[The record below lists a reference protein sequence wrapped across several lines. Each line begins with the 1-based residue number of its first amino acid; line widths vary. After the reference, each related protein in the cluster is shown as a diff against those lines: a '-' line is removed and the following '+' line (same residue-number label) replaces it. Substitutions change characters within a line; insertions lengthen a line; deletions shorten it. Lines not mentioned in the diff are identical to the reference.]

1 MFNEGLSVP
10 RIFISYRRSD
20 SAAASGRIYDRL
32 CVAFGEK
39 AVFKDVD
46 VIPPGAN
53 YPSLL
58 NEAIAHCDVLLA
70 IIGSHWLTVVESNG
84 QRRLDNPDDFVRIE
98 IEAGLKRDT
107 VLVIPILV
115 DDAGMPS
122 TGDLPESL
130 RPLYYRNAAIVRNDP
145 DFNRDIGRLI
155 TTIWDYYPPSDDELP
170 AVIAPPP
177 SVHIPTPT
185 KTKFVLPWTGILVG
199 VLIVISV
206 LATLRLMD
214 RIVERINDNN
224 ATATAIVMTRT
235 VSSSTLTRTAP
246 TLTVTSTP

>member
-1 MFNEGLSVP
+1 MP

-70 IIGSHWLTVVESNG
+70 VIGSHWLTAVETNG
-84 QRRLDNPDDFVRIE
+84 QRRLDNSDDFVRIE
-98 IEAGLKRDT
+98 IEAALKRDA
-107 VLVIPILV
+107 VLVIPVLV

-122 TGDLPESL
+122 TGDLPETL
-130 RPLYYRNAAIVRNDP
+130 RPLYYRNAATVRNDP
-145 DFNRDIGRLI
+145 DFNRDIARLL
-155 TTIWDYYPPSDDELP
+155 TTIRDNFPPTDEELQSIVQP
-170 AVIAPPP
+170 LASPVTA
-177 SVHIPTPT
+177 PT
-185 KTKFVLPWTGILVG
+185 KPKFVLPWTGILVG

-214 RIVERINDNN
+214 RVVTRINDNN
-224 ATATAIVMTRT
+224 ATATAIV
-235 VSSSTLTRTAP
+235 LTKSVTASPPVVVP
-246 TLTVTSTP
+246 TLAAPSSP

>member
-1 MFNEGLSVP
+1 MP

-32 CVAFGEK
+32 SVAFGEK

-58 NEAIAHCDVLLA
+58 NEAIAQCDVLLA

-98 IEAGLKRDT
+98 IEAALKRDA
-107 VLVIPILV
+107 VLVIPVLV
-115 DDAGMPS
+115 DDADMPS
-122 TGDLPESL
+122 TGDLPDTL
-130 RPLYYRNAAIVRNDP
+130 RPLYYRNAATVRNDP
-145 DFNRDIGRLI
+145 DFNRDIARLL
-155 TTIWDYYPPSDDELP
+155 TTIRDHFPPTDEELQ
-170 AVIAPPP
+170 AVVQPQIA
-177 SVHIPTPT
+177 SAATPV
-185 KTKFVLPWTGILVG
+185 KPKFVLPWTGILVG

-214 RIVERINDNN
+214 RVVSRINDNN
-224 ATATAIVMTRT
+224 ATATAIVLTKA
-235 VSSSTLTRTAP
+235 VSSGTATAMP
-246 TLTVTSTP
+246 SPVATSTP

>member
-1 MFNEGLSVP
+1 VP

-53 YPSLL
+53 YPALL

-70 IIGSHWLTVVESNG
+70 IIGSHWLTAVESNG
-84 QRRLDNPDDFVRIE
+84 RRRLDNPDDFVRIE
-98 IEAGLKRDT
+98 IEAALKRDS
-107 VLVIPILV
+107 VLVIPVLV
-115 DDAGMPS
+115 DDAAMPS
-122 TGDLPESL
+122 TGDLPETL
-130 RPLYYRNAAIVRNDP
+130 RPLYYRNAATVRNDP
-145 DFNRDIGRLI
+145 DFNRDIGRLL
-155 TTIWDYYPPSDDELP
+155 TTIRDHFPPTDEELQAVVQPQAAPISAP
-170 AVIAPPP
+170 AKP
-177 SVHIPTPT
+177 
-185 KTKFVLPWTGILVG
+185 KFVLPWTGILVG

-214 RIVERINDNN
+214 RVVSRINDNN
-224 ATATAIVMTRT
+224 ATATAIVLTKA
-235 VSSSTLTRTAP
+235 VSSSTPTVLP
-246 TLTVTSTP
+246 TLLVPNTP

>member
-1 MFNEGLSVP
+1 MP

-53 YPSLL
+53 YPTLL
-58 NEAIAHCDVLLA
+58 NEAIARCDVLLA

-98 IEAGLKRDT
+98 IEAGLKRDS

-155 TTIWDYYPPSDDELP
+155 TTIRDYYPPSDDELP
-170 AVIAPPP
+170 VAAAPPIP
-177 SVHIPTPT
+177 HIPTPT
-185 KTKFVLPWTGILVG
+185 KPKFVLPWTGILVG

-224 ATATAIVMTRT
+224 ATANAIVMTRT
-235 VSSSTLTRTAP
+235 ASSSVLTHVPP
-246 TLTVTSTP
+246 TLAAPSTP

>member
-1 MFNEGLSVP
+1 MP

-32 CVAFGEK
+32 SVAFSEK
-39 AVFKDVD
+39 SVFKDVD

-70 IIGSHWLTVVESNG
+70 IIGLDWLTAVESNG

-98 IEAGLKRDT
+98 IEAALKRDA

-115 DDAGMPS
+115 DDATMPA
-122 TGDLPESL
+122 TTELPETL

-145 DFNRDIGRLI
+145 DFNRDIARLI
-155 TTIWDYYPPSDDELP
+155 TTIRDHFPPTDEELQAVVLP
-170 AVIAPPP
+170 Q
-177 SVHIPTPT
+177 TPQST
-185 KTKFVLPWTGILVG
+185 SPVKPKFVLPWTGILVG

-206 LATLRLMD
+206 LAALRLMD
-214 RIVERINDNN
+214 RVASRINDNN
-224 ATATAIVMTRT
+224 ATATAIV
-235 VSSSTLTRTAP
+235 LTRSVSASG
-246 TLTVTSTP
+246 LTSLPSPFATNTP

>member
-1 MFNEGLSVP
+1 MP

-32 CVAFGEK
+32 SVAFGEK

-58 NEAIAHCDVLLA
+58 NEAIANCDVLLA
-70 IIGSHWLTVVESNG
+70 VIGAYWLTAVESNG

-98 IEAGLKRDT
+98 IESALKRDS
-107 VLVIPILV
+107 VLVIPVLV
-115 DDAGMPS
+115 DDAEMPA
-122 TGDLPESL
+122 TTELPESL

-145 DFNRDIGRLI
+145 DFNRDIARLI
-155 TTIWDYYPPSDDELP
+155 TTIRDYYPPTDEELQAALKP
-170 AVIAPPP
+170 QTP
-177 SVHIPTPT
+177 SVTAPT
-185 KTKFVLPWTGILVG
+185 KPKFVLPWTGILVG

-206 LATLRLMD
+206 LATLRLID
-214 RIVERINDNN
+214 RVVERINDNN
-224 ATATAIVMTRT
+224 ATATAIVLTKS
-235 VSSSTLTRTAP
+235 VPSSTSAPIP
-246 TLTVTSTP
+246 TLAVPTP

>member
-1 MFNEGLSVP
+1 MP

-58 NEAIAHCDVLLA
+58 NEAIANCDVLLA
-70 IIGSHWLTVVESNG
+70 IIGSHWLMAVESNG

-98 IEAGLKRDT
+98 IEAGLKRES
-107 VLVIPILV
+107 VLVIPVLV
-115 DDAGMPS
+115 DDAAMPS
-122 TGDLPESL
+122 TAELPDSL

-145 DFNRDIGRLI
+145 DFNRDI
-155 TTIWDYYPPSDDELP
+155 
-170 AVIAPPP
+170 A
-177 SVHIPTPT
+177 
-185 KTKFVLPWTGILVG
+185 
-199 VLIVISV
+199 
-206 LATLRLMD
+206 
-214 RIVERINDNN
+214 
-224 ATATAIVMTRT
+224 
-235 VSSSTLTRTAP
+235 
-246 TLTVTSTP
+246 